1 MITDNKPITTLR
13 IMYNKDWIICCDSR
27 SLNISN
33 EKVLNVVKAPQNPT
47 VKAKLTGNTA
57 TINDVKIVILH
68 QKQVNNKKQPK
79 MFIEN
84 VAIGKSIS
92 P

>member
-47 VKAKLTGNTA
+47 VKAKLTALFTFVFSKKRMYKNP
-57 TINDVKIVILH
+57 
-68 QKQVNNKKQPK
+68 NKKQPK